1 MSPPRLTE
9 GRLPEGRCMQGL
21 TLRPLQV
28 WAVSQSNRG
37 DFVIMRSRC
46 TAENCQRIL
55 FVPNITSLLQK
66 CWVRLLHI
74 PFLSPHFLFFMSS
87 YCPRYHSAHP
97 PQGCQRNL
105 SRIHTSQNYSPLNAT
120 SERPHETQDQIQA
133 LQPRSFVTW
142 FCPLALASVST
153 ILVSTQHTPFA
164 PGSPLI
170 QVFSA

>member
-1 MSPPRLTE
+1 MSPPQLTE
-9 GRLPEGRCMQGL
+9 GHLPKVRCTQGL

-28 WAVSQSNRG
+28 WAVSQSNRW
-37 DFVIMRSRC
+37 DLVTTRPRC

-74 PFLSPHFLFFMSS
+74 PFLSPHFLFFTSS

-97 PQGCQRNL
+97 PQGCQRKF
-105 SRIHTSQNYSPLNAT
+105 SRIQTSQDYSLLNAT
-120 SERPHETQDQIQA
+120 SKTPHETQDQIQA

-142 FCPLALASVST
+142 CCSPALASVPT
-153 ILVSTQHTPFA
+153 ILVSTQHAPFA
-164 PGSPLI
+164 PGSPLTH
-170 QVFSA
+170 VFSA